1 MNETLNTDCVELVE
15 LVLNHWT
22 TLAQEGQKLC
32 EDKAKAAGLESA
44 LRLCHMLNV
53 TTGFVKDDL
62 QWSKRYLFKNPQSPF
77 PALIGQHNFRRKDR
91 SKGAGRVQ
99 PPPGIRPV
107 NGNCPF
113 CNYQW
118 QQFGTEIGYRYTVAN
133 EDLIA
138 LPNAFPFGE
147 LHFTHAAAVHRPQA
161 WHSPGRDATVANLHQ
176 RIVCAVEHA
185 ALTPERVIFVNDES
199 AGASIT
205 AHFHLQSLLR
215 PDGYGYWPLEIA
227 ATQTRGQAATAEA
240 LLVGAY
246 PIAAVYWC
254 GAKERVFRL
263 ACNWIERWLDA
274 SGWKPTLRLHIIAS
288 ARIDDPECIQLFIVP
303 RDSRYPN
310 SQRMV
315 GTVGSLEVLGE
326 FVFCTDDELKMLM
339 NGQINH
345 TTAVE
350 ILASVEPRGQREVL
364 ARICP

>member
-1 MNETLNTDCVELVE
+1 MACNPTWMSPAYKKATA
-15 LVLNHWT
+15 T
-22 TLAQEGQKLC
+22 PRAPPGARTLAKPTRQ
-32 EDKAKAAGLESA
+32 
-44 LRLCHMLNV
+44 
-53 TTGFVKDDL
+53 
-62 QWSKRYLFKNPQSPF
+62 
-77 PALIGQHNFRRKDR
+77 PAPVAINRKFD
-91 SKGAGRVQ
+91 
-99 PPPGIRPV
+99 
-107 NGNCPF
+107 
-113 CNYQW
+113 
-118 QQFGTEIGYRYTVAN
+118 
-133 EDLIA
+133 
-138 LPNAFPFGE
+138 
-147 LHFTHAAAVHRPQA
+147 HA
-161 WHSPGRDATVANLHQ
+161 
-176 RIVCAVEHA
+176 
-185 ALTPERVIFVNDES
+185 
-199 AGASIT
+199 
-205 AHFHLQSLLR
+205 
-215 PDGYGYWPLEIA
+215 WPLEIA